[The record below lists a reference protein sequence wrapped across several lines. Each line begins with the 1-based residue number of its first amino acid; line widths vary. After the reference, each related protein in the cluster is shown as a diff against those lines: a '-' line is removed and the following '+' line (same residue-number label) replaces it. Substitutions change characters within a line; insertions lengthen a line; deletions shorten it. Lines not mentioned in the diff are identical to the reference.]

1 MDNSYDLVGEIP
13 TALLL
18 GWQRRPQGKD
28 WTSIPEA
35 GLNAGQYQLPETIP
49 LAKTDKWTNRK
60 AIKLS
65 IITATPKVAV
75 ECRTKSQR
83 VNG

>member
-18 GWQRRPQGKD
+18 GWQRRPQGRD

-35 GLNAGQYQLPETIP
+35 GLNAGQYQLP
-49 LAKTDKWTNRK
+49 AND
-60 AIKLS
+60 
-65 IITATPKVAV
+65 TASKDWQVDEQEDNQTLVRANHSKGSYGV
-75 ECRTKSQR
+75 
-83 VNG
+83 